1 MKKLTKAKL
10 WISRQSIQQKSI
22 SSIIS
27 QHQPSCFVSALWC
40 RTCLSSLSLRGREPT
55 AQRHGLLQCH
65 IRQPSSMLDSSILHL
80 HNLTRQFAFRSN
92 HKHLLWSTSSLRL
105 IGSCSTWN
113 SAWPGTIFNWRRG
126 PPFTFRLWWFEY
138 VDTAIWQSQCKLVGF
153 RRMSGNN
160 KRMYPQAVLIN

>member
-1 MKKLTKAKL
+1 MNLTTVDTTKIDFFDCQPASTFL
-10 WISRQSIQQKSI
+10 FCVRPMMPYLLVLSE
-22 SSIIS
+22 SS
-27 QHQPSCFVSALWC
+27 WT
-40 RTCLSSLSLRGREPT
+40 RTNCTTPRFAT
-55 AQRHGLLQCH
+55 N
-65 IRQPSSMLDSSILHL
+65 IRQASSMLDSSILHL